1 MPQIEAKAG
10 FTLPKLPYDADS
22 LEPVISART
31 ISFHHGKHHAGYV
44 NTLNKLVDGTAFADM
59 SLEEIVIQAS
69 GKPAVRPIFNS
80 AAQAWNHE
88 FYWQGMRAAG
98 GGEPTG
104 RLKSAIERDFGTFG
118 DFREGFTKA
127 AIGKFGSGWVW
138 LIEETDGKLKIVA
151 TDDADTPLAHRQK
164 PLLTLDVWEH
174 AYYLDVQNRRP
185 DYIAGW
191 LEKLVDWRSAERILG

>member
-1 MPQIEAKAG
+1 MPQTDVKAA
-10 FTLPKLPYDADS
+10 FALPKLPYDAGS

-31 ISFHHGKHHAGYV
+31 ISFHYGKHHAGYV
-44 NTLNKLVDGTAFADM
+44 NTLNKLVDGTAFAGM
-59 SLEEIVIQAS
+59 SLEQIVVQTS
-69 GKPAVRPIFNS
+69 GKPPVRPIFNC

-88 FYWQGMRAAG
+88 FYWQGMRAGG

-104 RLKSAIERDFGTFG
+104 RLKSAIERDFGTFR
-118 DFREGFTKA
+118 DFCESFTKA
-127 AIGKFGSGWVW
+127 ATGKFGSGWVW
-138 LIEETDGKLKIVA
+138 LIEEMDGKLKIVA

-174 AYYLDVQNRRP
+174 AYYLDFQNRRP